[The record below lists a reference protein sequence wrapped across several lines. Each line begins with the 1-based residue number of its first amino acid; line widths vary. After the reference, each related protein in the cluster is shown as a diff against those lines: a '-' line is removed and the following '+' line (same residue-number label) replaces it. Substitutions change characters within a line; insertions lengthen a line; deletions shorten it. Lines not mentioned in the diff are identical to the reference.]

1 MSGQG
6 CSAST
11 KISCLPIIFSDYPG
25 EKKFNAKIGVNDYG
39 IEVSAGLGLFA
50 GKLWRIGLMGEAARE
65 ENAER
70 LVAALTDI
78 VG

>member
-1 MSGQG
+1 M
-6 CSAST
+6 
-11 KISCLPIIFSDYPG
+11 
-25 EKKFNAKIGVNDYG
+25 NDYG